1 MVAPIHRRSAR
12 VRKRPTTF
20 AEVRSDAEKRLALG
34 LGIDFDQIM
43 LDIAAIRARAAK
55 LAKSQTPLA

>member
-1 MVAPIHRRSAR
+1 MVHAIPRRSAR
-12 VRKRPTTF
+12 VHRKPPITF

-34 LGIDFDQIM
+34 LLLDFDQIM

-55 LAKSQTPLA
+55 LTKS